1 MPDTIDEC
9 KQESCASVAATVY
22 MGARQKKK
30 AELADVPDLA
40 MNCKDK
46 GSDVQE
52 EHSIHGLI
60 GQAVEPPH
68 MKHMRH
74 RQHLHSRTDKMSA
87 SEVFSY
93 SQRRVLKWQS
103 SL

>member
-1 MPDTIDEC
+1 M
-9 KQESCASVAATVY
+9 ESN
-22 MGARQKKK
+22 RK
-30 AELADVPDLA
+30 AEQADVPDLA
-40 MNCKDK
+40 MDCKDK

-60 GQAVEPPH
+60 RQAMEPPH

-74 RQHLHSRTDKMSA
+74 RQRLHSRTDKMSA
-87 SEVFSY
+87 SHVFLS
-93 SQRRVLKWQS
+93 SQRPALEWQS

>member
-1 MPDTIDEC
+1 M
-9 KQESCASVAATVY
+9 ESN
-22 MGARQKKK
+22 QK
-30 AELADVPDLA
+30 AGHADLPDLA
-40 MNCKDK
+40 MDCKDK

-60 GQAVEPPH
+60 GQAMQPPH

-74 RQHLHSRTDKMSA
+74 RQCLHRTDRMSP
-87 SEVFSY
+87 SCVFLS
-93 SQRRVLKWQS
+93 SQRPALKWQS